1 MSKPDYTALPAINME
16 KHPVS
21 PAPDRLM
28 ELLNQ
33 HQCLYGMI
41 CRDIT
46 LTDIELMAMAGYHIV
61 WIDLEHSPLTISA
74 AVRFIRSITHL
85 GMIPLVRIPELL
97 RTHVQ
102 PLLDGGAQILALPDV
117 RSADQAATFVRH
129 GKFPPLGSR
138 GVSTTTASNNFQL
151 GPDRL
156 QTFQWA
162 NDSTHLMV
170 IFESDEGYDRR
181 EQIIATPGVDLV
193 SVGPM
198 DWSTTLGL
206 AGSLANQCLAPKIE
220 QVLAATRNA
229 GKIPVMPVSSPADTR
244 PYFDLGVRIFFTGV
258 DITLKRKTLIETIQ
272 RFQAISHGP
281 K

>member
-1 MSKPDYTALPAINME
+1 ME
-16 KHPVS
+16 EQPVS
-21 PAPDRLM
+21 PDSDRLE
-28 ELLNQ
+28 ELLSQ

-61 WIDLEHSPLTISA
+61 WIDLEHSPLTITA
-74 AVRFIRSITHL
+74 AVQFIRSITHL

-102 PLLDGGAQILALPDV
+102 PLLDGGAQVLALPDV
-117 RSADQAATFVRH
+117 RSADQAATFVQH

-156 QTFQWA
+156 QTFQQA

-170 IFESDEGYDRR
+170 IFESDEGYAKR

-206 AGSLANQCLAPKIE
+206 AGSQASEHLAPKIE
-220 QVLAATRNA
+220 QVLTATRNA
-229 GKIPVMPVSSPADTR
+229 GKIPVMAVSSPADTR
-244 PYFDLGVRIFFTGV
+244 SYFDLGVRVFFTGV
-258 DITLKRKTLIETIQ
+258 DIALKRKTLIETIHG
-272 RFQAISHGP
+272 FQEFSRGT